1 MPNATVATNQ
11 TVQQLAEETLKNA
24 VAFIKSLNSLIKAV
38 FIPLF
43 VRIGVQAWIASW
55 IIDIAVFLLFIWM
68 IRSTT
73 GKVKLLLILLLIW
86 FAAGIFWGA
95 EGFKWSKP

>member
-38 FIPLF
+38 FVPLF
-43 VRIGVQAWIASW
+43 VRIGVQAWIAGW
-55 IIDIAVFLLFIWM
+55 IIDIAVFLLLY
-68 IRSTT
+68 
-73 GKVKLLLILLLIW
+73 G
-86 FAAGIFWGA
+86 
-95 EGFKWSKP
+95 